1 MKIKKYMTAALLAAA
16 AATLPS
22 CMDLEPKAQMSDN
35 IVWDTPENFQLF
47 ANQYYGWVQDW
58 QRGFGGDFHSD
69 FNSDLLCT
77 TTVNIMSQGTNTIPN
92 TDGGNFG
99 DWYKRI
105 YYCNLLLKN
114 AEGFTGGNISVPV
127 AESKFFR
134 AWCHF
139 ELVQRYGNVI
149 LLTSPLD
156 MDSPELY
163 GPRTDRGAVID
174 QCIQDLWDAAAG
186 LPDVPTATGRL
197 CKSAAWGLLSRVALY
212 EGTWQKFHN
221 GGANA
226 TTTDERCKWL
236 LTQAKNAADE
246 VIKGNHYKLFYND
259 ALGTESYRYMFILED
274 VKCNPAGVM
283 KAGNTEYILARRH
296 RDGDNLGTNITHAVT
311 TSNNFYV
318 TRKLAN
324 MFLCQDGL
332 PVSISS
338 QFKGYGTLT
347 SEYDNRDNRMTN
359 ILRKNGQKYWD
370 NEANHCR
377 TAWDATDE
385 SRAMT
390 YNSMQNSGYSN
401 WKWAVERQVSD
412 YMESFDYPMIRY
424 AEVLL
429 NYAEACY
436 ELDNRISNDD
446 LNKSLNL
453 VRKRVNPKM
462 PNLTNELVSA
472 NASKGMNMR
481 EEIRRERTV
490 ELFLEG
496 FRLDDLKR
504 WATAPVEMSQD
515 LEGVLVT
522 GTEYETRW
530 TGRTGALS
538 KNGCVLMY
546 TDRGAWQ
553 LEPKL
558 YLLPV
563 PVDQL
568 QLNPAMGQTP
578 GW

>member
-1 MKIKKYMTAALLAAA
+1 MKINRYITAGFLAVTAL
-16 AATLPS
+16 TLPS

-35 IVWDTPENFQLF
+35 IVWDNAENFQLF

-77 TTVNIMSQGTNTIPN
+77 TTVNTISKGTNTIPN
-92 TDGGNFG
+92 SDNGNYG

-114 AEGFTGGNISVPV
+114 AASYDDPGSIKVPV

-149 LLTSPLD
+149 LLTKPLD
-156 MDSPELY
+156 LDSKELY
-163 GPRTDRGAVID
+163 GGRNDRGEVID
-174 QCIQDLWDAAAG
+174 QCIQDLWEAAND
-186 LPDVPTATGRL
+186 LPDTPTATGRL
-197 CKSAAWGLLSRVALY
+197 CKSAAWALLSRVALY

-221 GGANA
+221 GGVNA
-226 TTTDERCKWL
+226 TTTDERSKWL

-259 ALGTESYRYMFILED
+259 KLAEQSYRYMFILED
-274 VKCNPAGVM
+274 EKCNPAGLT
-283 KAGNTEYILARRH
+283 KADNTEYILARRH
-296 RDGDNLGTNITHAVT
+296 RVGDNLGTNITHALSVT
-311 TSNNFYV
+311 GNFWP
-318 TRKLAN
+318 TRKIAN
-324 MFLCQDGL
+324 MYLCQDGL
-332 PVSISS
+332 PTTVSG

-347 SEYDNRDNRMTN
+347 SEYENRDNRMSTT
-359 ILRKNGQKYWD
+359 LRKNGQLFFDNLANYCRVKWD
-370 NEANHCR
+370 
-377 TAWDATDE
+377 DSDL
-385 SRAMT
+385 SRAKT
-390 YNSMQNSGYSN
+390 TNSMQNSGYTV
-401 WKWAVERQVSD
+401 WKWGVERQVAD
-412 YMESFDYPMIRY
+412 YYESYDYPMIRY

-429 NYAEACY
+429 NFAEATY
-436 ELDNRISNDD
+436 ELNNDISDSD
-446 LNKSLNL
+446 LDKSLNL
-453 VRKRVNPKM
+453 VRQRVNPKM
-462 PNLTNELVSA
+462 PKLSKQLVSA
-472 NASKGMNMR
+472 HPGMSMR

-504 WATAPVEMSQD
+504 WATAPTEMSQD
-515 LEGVLVT
+515 LEGVLIT
-522 GTEYETRW
+522 GTEYETKW

-538 KNGCVLMY
+538 SNGCVLLY
-546 TDRGAWQ
+546 DDRGNWQ
-553 LEPKL
+553 RDSKL

-568 QLNPAMGQTP
+568 QLNPALGQTP